1 MRQVSLSDTEE
12 FFQSVR
18 TGELLPFVD
27 VLDIDV
33 NDVMKAGEHISAKR
47 VVKGWIASSKLPYC
61 MVNFDQMQLIYNV
74 LIATHSTRLS
84 PMQFKKMAMKME
96 LSQYVNG
103 LTELTALSTRS
114 EVQKS
119 NGDSTT

>member
-1 MRQVSLSDTEE
+1 
-12 FFQSVR
+12 
-18 TGELLPFVD
+18 
-27 VLDIDV
+27 
-33 NDVMKAGEHISAKR
+33 MKAGEHISAKR

-84 PMQFKKMAMKME
+84 PMQFKKMAMKKTE
-96 LSQYVNG
+96 SSQHVNG
-103 LTELTALSTRS
+103 LTELTALSTRL